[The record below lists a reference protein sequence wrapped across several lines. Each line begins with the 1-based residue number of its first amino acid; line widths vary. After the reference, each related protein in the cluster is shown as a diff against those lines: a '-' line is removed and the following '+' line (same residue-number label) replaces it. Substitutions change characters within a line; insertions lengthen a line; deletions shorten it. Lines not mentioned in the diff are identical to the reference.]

1 MSITTA
7 AAENTEAYVTDA
19 SAASVARVV
28 ERTLGLVALEGLTPA
43 DTAAVAASL
52 LVFVRDGSDSPR
64 DELVSD
70 VALAVLEAPTFPGL
84 EG

>member
-7 AAENTEAYVTDA
+7 AAENTTATDNTGA
-19 SAASVARVV
+19 IARVV
-28 ERTLGLVALEGLTPA
+28 ESILGLVALEGLTPS
-43 DTAAVAASL
+43 DTVAVAASL
-52 LVFVRDGSDSPR
+52 LVFVRDGSDYPR